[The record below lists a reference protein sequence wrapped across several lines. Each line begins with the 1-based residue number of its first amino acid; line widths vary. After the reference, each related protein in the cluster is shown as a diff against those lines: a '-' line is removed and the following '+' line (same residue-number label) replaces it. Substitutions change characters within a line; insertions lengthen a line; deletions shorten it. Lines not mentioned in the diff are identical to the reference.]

1 MARVHAP
8 LAPGGAPGTITD
20 YVTDVIRDRIVLGVL
35 APGAKVPVYELAK
48 ELDVSRVPLREAVRQ
63 LEAESLVDN
72 LPRRG
77 SVVRPLSEADLRDSF
92 ELLRRIE
99 PIAARRAA
107 LSEDPAVADE
117 LEKLLAEVD
126 ALSAREMSD
135 ADPEMLHAHRDFHF
149 ALFRSAGEGVLQH
162 HLCMLW
168 NTCERYVMRS
178 LPDTERQEQ
187 AAQEHAE
194 LVRLIRAGDP
204 DETERVLERHL
215 QASLTSALRHL
226 DVQPDGAGTG

>member
-1 MARVHAP
+1 MARASAP
-8 LAPGGAPGTITD
+8 LTPGGAPGTITD
-20 YVTDVIRDRIVLGVL
+20 YVTDVIRDRIVLGIL
-35 APGAKVPVYELAK
+35 APGAKVPVYELAE
-48 ELDVSRVPLREAVRQ
+48 ELAVSRVPLREAVRQ
-63 LEAESLVDN
+63 LEAESLVEN

-77 SVVRPLSEADLRDSF
+77 SVVRPLSERDLRDSF

-107 LSEDPAVADE
+107 LAEDPSVADE

-126 ALSAREMSD
+126 ALSARRTPETGV
-135 ADPEMLHAHRDFHF
+135 EMLHAHRDFHF
-149 ALFRSAGEGVLQH
+149 ALFRSAGGGVLER

-178 LPDTERQEQ
+178 LPDADRQKS
-187 AAQEHAE
+187 AAKEHAE
-194 LVRLIRAGDP
+194 LVRLIRAGAP
-204 DETERVLERHL
+204 EETERVLEQHL

-226 DVQPDGAGTG
+226 DG